1 VKIDFDIDSI
11 RKNKIELLDCQVDL
25 ILRSLEF
32 YSYTYQFIYPRR
44 GKSESL
50 ESNLRICLVRDT
62 YEQILN
68 EFGISKSENP
78 ILHDDIIKTN
88 IENKFD
94 ENLKNFKKIA

>member
-1 VKIDFDIDSI
+1 MKLDFDVDSI

-44 GKSESL
+44 GKSETK
-50 ESNLRICLVRDT
+50 EENLRICLVRDT

-68 EFGISKSENP
+68 QFGISRLENP
-78 ILHDDIIKTN
+78 IV
-88 IENKFD
+88 ENFD
-94 ENLKNFKKIA
+94 ESENYLKKIA